1 MKNNIK
7 KTALLVVTIIFLVLL
22 PKQTVKA
29 ENFNLSLNDSYVEG
43 NISKGGEVDYYT
55 FTITKASKVVIAY
68 QGWSVGDSWVKL
80 YNDDETENYWN
91 KNVYTSSEQSPITV
105 ENSFALEAGTYKIKI
120 NGYRNDNIGTYRV
133 KAKAIPYGNNE
144 KEPNNGFDKAMSLTE
159 NVSVKGLISIDD
171 TSDFYRIQLNS
182 RQKLILTFV
191 SSIREAYVTVYDRE
205 FRELN
210 KYNVYYGSDESPKTK
225 DYEFVWD
232 PGTYYIKVS
241 KYWDY
246 CGTYFIKYKNA
257 VLATGVSIA
266 GDNEVTAGTSLAL
279 SATVYPANVTN
290 GAVTWSSSDTSVA
303 RVDENGYVTTYKTG
317 ETIITATTQDGSNVK
332 GTYQLIVTPKM
343 VNKPYLSMY
352 RGKKKVRVSWG
363 SQSGVSGYQIQ
374 YGKKSN
380 FKGAKSVKV
389 SKSKSYK
396 EIRKLT
402 KNKKY
407 YFRVRAYI
415 NINGKTYYGPWS
427 PKKSVKVK

>member
-22 PKQTVKA
+22 PRQTVKA
-29 ENFNLSLNDSYVEG
+29 ENFNLSLNDSYVWG
-43 NISKGGEVDYYT
+43 NISKKGDTDYYT
-55 FTITKASKVVIAY
+55 FTITQPSKVEISY
-68 QGWSVGDSWVKL
+68 QGHSISSSWVKL
-80 YNDDETENYWN
+80 YNDDMTNQYWDELVWDSSAQKPVTEDG
-91 KNVYTSSEQSPITV
+91 
-105 ENSFALEAGTYKIKI
+105 SFALEAGTYKIQI
-120 NGYRNDNIGTYRV
+120 YGYSNNIGTYRV

-159 NVSVKGLISIDD
+159 NVPVKGLISIDD

-182 RQKLILTFV
+182 RQKLILNFV
-191 SSIREAYVTVYDRE
+191 STIRNVYVTVYDGE
-205 FRELN
+205 FRELK
-210 KYNVYYGSDESPKTK
+210 KYGVWAENESSPKTGEW
-225 DYEFVWD
+225 EFVWN
-232 PGTYYIKVS
+232 PGTYYVKVS
-241 KYWDY
+241 KDYSY
-246 CGTYFIKYKNA
+246 CGTYTIKYKNA

-266 GDNEVTAGTSLAL
+266 GDNEVTAGTSFAL

-303 RVDENGYVTTYKTG
+303 RVDENGYVTTYNPG

-343 VNKPYLSMY
+343 VNKPHLTMY

-363 SQSGVSGYQIQ
+363 SQSGVSGYQVQ

-396 EIRKLT
+396 EIKKLT